1 MPSLASEFLSGVTPA
16 RARRQAWSA
25 GGLALVLFVV
35 ASGHLAIVG
44 FDSRFVL
51 FAQEMLRHG
60 PSIFPTTYGVP
71 YPDYTGFS
79 TWLIYLC
86 SLPLGEVTSFSAW
99 LPTCV
104 ASAIMVGL
112 MYRLL
117 APYSR
122 RWAWLSIALLLL
134 TNTFITETRAVSL
147 EQMLASITFAVFY
160 LAYAADH
167 FSSARRLWLIYAL
180 LVLGFLIRGPIG
192 LIVPAAVLCS
202 YHLFNRN
209 GRQAWVSALVAVALL
224 ALCTMTLLL
233 LARLAGGEVLLAE
246 VVRTQITARLDA
258 GDGSGPAFWYFSRSL
273 GNYALAYPL
282 AIVVLLA
289 VGLTARRQK
298 NAALH
303 LLYLCAIAGLTVM
316 IGLSIPSAKKA
327 RFLLPMLP
335 PAAIIAAYP
344 FHARSGRCFWWLRGL
359 ILTLCCFIPGALMV
373 GLLLIRPRFPEALGD
388 TGPLLIALG
397 LLQLVALP
405 LLMRPRLRLYGLP
418 ACAVLA
424 VWLSYIGAFEKAER
438 NLYDTRQ
445 FTAAVR
451 QATRTDNA
459 PLVLHGM
466 GKDGKGIKFMV
477 NVDEDLQPLFTLTPA
492 ELEALPGAA
501 DVVMSNADFQQLQG
515 TRLGRLPVVLS
526 GRFDKEDY
534 VLLRLLGR

>member
-1 MPSLASEFLSGVTPA
+1 M
-16 RARRQAWSA
+16 
-25 GGLALVLFVV
+25 ALVLFVI

-44 FDSRFVL
+44 SDSRFVV

-60 PSIFPTTYGVP
+60 PSVFPTTYGVP
-71 YPDYTGFS
+71 YPDYTGFP

-86 SLPLGEVTSFSAW
+86 SVPLGEVTSFSAW
-99 LPTCV
+99 LPTCL

-160 LAYAADH
+160 LAYATDH
-167 FSSARRLWLIYAL
+167 FSSGRRLWLIYGL
-180 LVLGFLIRGPIG
+180 MVLGFIIRGPIG
-192 LIVPAAVLCS
+192 LIIPAAVLCS
-202 YHLFNRN
+202 YRLFNHNR
-209 GRQAWVSALVAVALL
+209 RQAWVSALIAVALL
-224 ALCTMTLLL
+224 AACTMALLL
-233 LARLAGGEVLLAE
+233 LAQLSGGEALLAE
-246 VVRTQITARLDA
+246 VVRTQITARLDPE
-258 GDGSGPAFWYFSRSL
+258 DGGSSAFWYFSRSL

-289 VGLTARRQK
+289 AGVTARGQK
-298 NAALH
+298 NAASH
-303 LLYLCAIAGLTVM
+303 LLHLCAIAGLTVM
-316 IGLSIPSAKKA
+316 IGLSIPAAKKA

-335 PAAIIAAYP
+335 MAAIIAAYP
-344 FHARSGRCFWWLRGL
+344 FHARSGRCFAWLRGL

-451 QATRTDNA
+451 QAIRSDNA

-477 NVDEDLQPLFTLTPA
+477 NVDEDLRPLFTLTPA
-492 ELEALPGAA
+492 ELEALHGAA

-534 VLLRLLGR
+534 ILLRLPAR